1 MTSFGNDRSTFSPGM
16 NQQSTHK
23 EEQPMLRRK
32 YTRPVTI
39 TLEESIFERIKTIT
53 DHGDISI
60 SEWIR
65 EAIDS
70 RMFQE
75 MRESGQ
81 EQPTDI
87 VSG

>member
-1 MTSFGNDRSTFSPGM
+1 
-16 NQQSTHK
+16 
-23 EEQPMLRRK
+23 MLKRK

-39 TLEESIFERIKTIT
+39 TLEISIFERIKAIT

-75 MRESGQ
+75 IREPDQ
-81 EQPTDI
+81 KQPTRE
-87 VSG
+87 